1 MISYV
6 KTNLREQLRVEPP
19 VHAVSVFAAEAA
31 LCGRWFENELR
42 PFLAR
47 HHEMAILSQ
56 KRKIGGLR
64 ETVIGALERRLQAAP
79 DRDKRQRPDISEQAT
94 EALRNSDRMLERAQG
109 ESFFLTKKISKM
121 QRAIIDVA
129 AERIATALVESDNS
143 DAPDAGAI
151 LSQTLNQMIAE
162 PVAATLRSLEQT
174 RDALTDAMDVVA
186 SASGRDAPEALPK
199 ATGMPMLDVNE
210 ISQIV
215 AVEKPRM
222 LSLLGKSVLASHVRR
237 KLETDYDRTLLEFLS
252 LYANRLRRWMEQS
265 INAMRNAFA
274 AFADMHRAHFEAAPA
289 VGETADA
296 SAVKGDLR
304 ILREWDRADK
314 PTVISNI

>member
-1 MISYV
+1 
-6 KTNLREQLRVEPP
+6 
-19 VHAVSVFAAEAA
+19 
-31 LCGRWFENELR
+31 
-42 PFLAR
+42 
-47 HHEMAILSQ
+47 MAILSQ

-94 EALRNSDRMLERAQG
+94 EALRNS
-109 ESFFLTKKISKM
+109 
-121 QRAIIDVA
+121 
-129 AERIATALVESDNS
+129 
-143 DAPDAGAI
+143 
-151 LSQTLNQMIAE
+151 
-162 PVAATLRSLEQT
+162 
-174 RDALTDAMDVVA
+174 
-186 SASGRDAPEALPK
+186 
-199 ATGMPMLDVNE
+199 
-210 ISQIV
+210 
-215 AVEKPRM
+215 
-222 LSLLGKSVLASHVRR
+222 
-237 KLETDYDRTLLEFLS
+237 ETDYDRTLLEFLS